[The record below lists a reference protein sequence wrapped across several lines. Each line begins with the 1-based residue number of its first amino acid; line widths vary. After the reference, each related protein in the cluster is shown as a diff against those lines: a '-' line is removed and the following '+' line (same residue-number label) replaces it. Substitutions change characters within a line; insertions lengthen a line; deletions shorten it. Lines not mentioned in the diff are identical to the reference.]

1 MRVRD
6 RRQRFPR
13 PSVAPRRWSTRLALW
28 PRDFG
33 AQDRKGLMVSRCVS
47 LGLALV
53 LVAALAY
60 ALFKFFEMLRVR
72 HMDFRALWFVPAGM
86 AVVILVVLIRVVRPL
101 LREIL
106 SKTSPK

>member
-1 MRVRD
+1 
-6 RRQRFPR
+6 
-13 PSVAPRRWSTRLALW
+13 
-28 PRDFG
+28 
-33 AQDRKGLMVSRCVS
+33 MVSRCVS